1 MFPGVIT
8 DQRSIDDVISHT
20 RIFFASPSCSRLINQ
35 LSKMKYLFWISTFFI
50 VIGSSSGFGV
60 VGSTSSSSSSTSTSS
75 SSISISSSTNRF
87 TQRQQPPQPQQP
99 PPLRMSTDASTT
111 TTIIMEEVKVGD
123 AVPTDIVLTELT
135 DPDGT
140 PQTLHLSDLCH
151 NKKVLI
157 FGVPGAFTPGCSKSH
172 LPSFIQAYD
181 TLTTQHGVDSIIC
194 MATNDAYTM
203 EAWGR
208 TSGATSTTGIRFCS
222 DHTGS
227 LTRTWGL
234 ALETPIGLR
243 TKRFSLI
250 VENGIITHYFSSAQ
264 QSSDTWA
271 PAVLAAL

>member
-1 MFPGVIT
+1 VLLQTKDPLMTSFLTLAEVVSFLRLPSPDKSFST
-8 DQRSIDDVISHT
+8 DFLLCYHKK
-20 RIFFASPSCSRLINQ
+20 N
-35 LSKMKYLFWISTFFI
+35 LSKMKYLFWILTFCI
-50 VIGSSSGFGV
+50 AIGSSSGFGV
-60 VGSTSSSSSSTSTSS
+60 VGSASSSSSTSTSS
-75 SSISISSSTNRF
+75 SHF
-87 TQRQQPPQPQQP
+87 TQRPQPPRP

-111 TTIIMEEVKVGD
+111 TTRIMEEVKVGD

-140 PQTLHLSDLCH
+140 PQTLNLHDLCQ

-208 TSGATSTTGIRFCS
+208 TSGATTTTGIRFCS

-234 ALETPIGLR
+234 ALETPVGLR